1 MSVQLENMVPEYYV
15 NRSRDFQLLCRTLNV
30 FLGASEEQSRKI
42 VNNWDIETLDESLLP
57 LMARKLGFLGNDYI
71 PPKILRNICKAWPR
85 ILRYKGTIQA
95 VREAAY
101 AVFSAYQ
108 EIYSLEVAKKE
119 GDPSTIV
126 IISSA
131 SQGDEYY
138 LDLILPYIVPAG
150 MAWEYILGL
159 VRKTA
164 VQTSYSPKNEIY
176 RIRGVGGTISRVMGN
191 ISADDL
197 GTVDNKS
204 TVEWKESLPSREVNI
219 PPSPPIPPHPYS
231 RVGFAQ
237 ITNSINNVG
246 TVYRDKTI
254 TDRGS
259 DVTS

>member
-42 VNNWDIETLDESLLP
+42 VSNWDVETLDESLLP

-85 ILRYKGTIQA
+85 ILKYKGTLQA

-108 EIYSLEVAKKE
+108 EIYSLEVVKKD
-119 GDPSTIV
+119 GDPFTIV

-138 LDLILPYIVPAG
+138 LDLILPYLVPAG

-159 VRKTA
+159 VRKTT

-176 RIRGVGGTISRVMGN
+176 RIRGVGGTISRVMGG
-191 ISADDL
+191 ISFSSL
-197 GTVDNKS
+197 GAVDESNA
-204 TVEWKESLPSREVNI
+204 EWSKSLPNTEGSGA
-219 PPSPPIPPHPYS
+219 PPHPYS

-237 ITNSINNVG
+237 ITNSKENIG

-254 TDRGS
+254 TDRSS
-259 DVTS
+259 DIIG

>member
-85 ILRYKGTIQA
+85 ILRYKGTVQA

-176 RIRGVGGTISRVMGN
+176 RIRGVGGTISRVMGG
-191 ISADDL
+191 ISLSSL
-197 GTVDNKS
+197 GTVAESD
-204 TVEWKESLPSREVNI
+204 VEWSKSLPNTEGS
-219 PPSPPIPPHPYS
+219 SAPPHPYS

-237 ITNSINNVG
+237 IANSKENVG
-246 TVYRDKTI
+246 TIYRDKTI
-254 TDRGS
+254 TDRSS
-259 DVTS
+259 DVIG